1 MAGRPVVRLVC
12 ESEAPWSV
20 GRREH
25 GSVGQ
30 PLVPARGYGYQM
42 PCGRTQGWMDWIS
55 PCSAV
60 RGKTLLSEGTAQSIE
75 CRYPPLIQGETRHVM
90 TIRRQICP

>member
-25 GSVGQ
+25 GSIGQ
-30 PLVPARGYGYQM
+30 PLVPARGYGHQM

-60 RGKTLLSEGTAQSIE
+60 RGKNPTVRRDSSI
-75 CRYPPLIQGETRHVM
+75 Y
-90 TIRRQICP
+90 